1 MTYTDKHS
9 EVDVRYDDRNEAIDT
24 PVSRSM
30 TTASTGSDHTSTLS
44 GLSIEAK
51 LLVGLMSLAVVY
63 TLSVAQKF
71 LIPVALSFL
80 LSLVLAPVVRWLEQ
94 LHVPRPAGAGVIVLV
109 MVAGFSYGVSGSVA
123 PVSNWVE
130 NAPRVLRQL
139 ELKIYPI
146 KKTVEVVS
154 ETAEQVDRIA
164 SVNPKP
170 TVQVSELSF
179 REVLYANTQGLV
191 TGTVM
196 VTFLLYFLLSWGRI
210 VLFRIARLLHE
221 HGARHQFLALS
232 AILEGEVSKY
242 LATIAL
248 INFCLGIIV
257 AAVLFAFGMP
267 NPLLW
272 GAAAALFNFIPYL
285 GGMTTAILLGA
296 TALLTFDGFAVPVLV
311 VASFIGLTIIE
322 GQIVTPLILGKRL
335 ALNPLVVFLSVVFL
349 FWLWGVLGA
358 LMAVPILITL
368 KLIGDQVESLRPISV
383 IAGR

>member
-1 MTYTDKHS
+1 M
-9 EVDVRYDDRNEAIDT
+9 
-24 PVSRSM
+24 
-30 TTASTGSDHTSTLS
+30 
-44 GLSIEAK
+44 
-51 LLVGLMSLAVVY
+51 
-63 TLSVAQKF
+63 
-71 LIPVALSFL
+71 
-80 LSLVLAPVVRWLEQ
+80 
-94 LHVPRPAGAGVIVLV
+94 
-109 MVAGFSYGVSGSVA
+109 
-123 PVSNWVE
+123 
-130 NAPRVLRQL
+130 
-139 ELKIYPI
+139 
-146 KKTVEVVS
+146 
-154 ETAEQVDRIA
+154 
-164 SVNPKP
+164 
-170 TVQVSELSF
+170 
-179 REVLYANTQGLV
+179 
-191 TGTVM
+191 
-196 VTFLLYFLLSWGRI
+196 
-210 VLFRIARLLHE
+210 
-221 HGARHQFLALS
+221 S

-322 GQIVTPLILGKRL
+322 GQIVTPLRLGKRL

-358 LMAVPILITL
+358 LMAVPMLITL

>member
-1 MTYTDKHS
+1 TYKGKYS
-9 EVDVRYDDRNEAIDT
+9 EVDVRYDDQNEVVD
-24 PVSRSM
+24 PPDSRPM
-30 TTASTGSDHTSTLS
+30 TTASNGSNHTSTLT

-51 LLVGLMSLAVVY
+51 LLIGLMSLAVVY

-130 NAPRVLRQL
+130 YAPRVLRQL

-179 REVLYANTQGLV
+179 REVLYVNTQGLV

-221 HGARHQFLALS
+221 HGARRQFLALS

-285 GGMTTAILLGA
+285 GGMITAVLLGA
-296 TALLTFDGFAVPVLV
+296 TALLTFDGFTVPALV

-358 LMAVPILITL
+358 LM
-368 KLIGDQVESLRPISV
+368 
-383 IAGR
+383 

>member
-1 MTYTDKHS
+1 LTYKDKHS
-9 EVDVRYDDRNEAIDT
+9 EVDVRYDDRNEVVDT
-24 PVSRSM
+24 PVSRSI
-30 TTASTGSDHTSTLS
+30 TNASTGNDHTSTLS

-94 LHVPRPAGAGVIVLV
+94 LHVPRPAGAGAIVLV

-196 VTFLLYFLLSWGRI
+196 VTFLLFFLLSWGRI

-285 GGMTTAILLGA
+285 GGMTTAVLLGA
-296 TALLTFDGFAVPVLV
+296 TALLTFDGFAVPALV

-358 LMAVPILITL
+358 LMAVPMLITL